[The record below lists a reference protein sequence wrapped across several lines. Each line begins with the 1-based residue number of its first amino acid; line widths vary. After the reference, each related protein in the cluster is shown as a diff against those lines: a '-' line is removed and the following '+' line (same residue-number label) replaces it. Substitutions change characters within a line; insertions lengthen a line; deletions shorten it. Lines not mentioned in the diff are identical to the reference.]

1 MSSMTASGTGGGSRS
16 LILTAMI
23 FAVAMTF
30 IDQTIV
36 SIAAP
41 TIQHDLGL
49 SASGIQW
56 AINAYL
62 LTLAA
67 LFAFGGRLADT
78 HGHRKMVVLGVI
90 LFAGASALCGA
101 TPRGGAAEAW
111 LVAFRALQG
120 AGGAIMFPAAIAIVV
135 ATFDLRSRGRAL
147 ALFFGIAG
155 ALTAIGPIAG
165 GYLIEWTWRAIF
177 WINIPVAL
185 IALALIAISRPPNE
199 SRPAPMDH
207 RGLVLVAAGVGLSVF
222 GFQQSALW
230 GWGNPAIWV
239 SIAVGVVLLV
249 MFSTVEHRT
258 ESPLINVR
266 IFGNRTFTVENVIL
280 GLAMMAFIPV
290 FFFASVYGQIA
301 LAEKATTSSLLI
313 LYFFLGFVVCAQIG
327 GRMLD
332 RIGAKR
338 PVVLGSAAAAVG
350 FALWAGKVT
359 DLHAGTQVIY
369 IVMAGAGMGLM
380 LGQANTDAINRA
392 SRYSYGEAT
401 GITQTVRN
409 YGASLGFAILGT
421 ILITR
426 FRSAVTSSLTARG
439 LSGPAASAEAA
450 KIAQLQGGNGSIA
463 AIPQFIRAD
472 FAVATRDVLYGMTI
486 VMAVTAV
493 VALRGLR
500 RGVQQEPEQADARVG
515 AALPGEGP
523 AGRLI
528 RLSAEEPCHVG
539 GVGVQGCPGAG
550 VQRGERCEHDLAAG
564 YGPGRHGP
572 AAGQRERPEQSAR
585 RDDAPVRADD
595 RVPGGPAEQQRVERA
610 QQPRRRQRGSRVPR
624 ARRQPGQPVGS
635 LHRAAPGQ
643 AEPGIPKPDARPQG
657 EVAVGRRGMPGEV
670 TPGQLTQRHLAAD
683 HRRRSAQPVP
693 GQHERL
699 VPPGH
704 RAPHDQALDAGQR
717 QDVHHRLAFGPHSGG
732 RDPLAQLRPGQRAV
746 GGQRLPHGRHR
757 ALRVVRRH
765 ALLRQPAG
773 VAGAQL
779 RCGQRMQPP
788 VVLGADQVQ
797 GAPVQ
802 PADDQR
808 APREGGVDVR
818 GGQSR

>member
-1 MSSMTASGTGGGSRS
+1 MSATATTGTGARSKS

-49 SASGIQW
+49 SASGMQW

-101 TPRGGAAEAW
+101 TPHGGAAEAW

-135 ATFDLRSRGRAL
+135 VTFDLRSRGRAL

-185 IALALIAISRPPNE
+185 IALALIAVSRPPNE
-199 SRPAPMDH
+199 SRRAPMDY
-207 RGLVLVAAGVGLSVF
+207 RGLVLIAAGVGLSVF

-230 GWGNPAIWV
+230 GWSNPAIWV
-239 SIAVGVVLLV
+239 CIAVGVVLLV
-249 MFSTVEHRT
+249 VFFTVERRID
-258 ESPLINVR
+258 SPLINVH
-266 IFGNRTFTVENVIL
+266 IFSNRTFTVENVIL

-290 FFFASVYGQIA
+290 FFFASIYGQVA

-338 PVVLGSAAAAVG
+338 PVVLGCALATVG

-359 DLHAGTQVIY
+359 DLHVGAQVIY

-421 ILITR
+421 ILITE
-426 FRSAVTSSLTARG
+426 FRTKITSSLTARG
-439 LSGPAASAEAA
+439 LPQGAASAQAA
-450 KIAQLQGGNGSIA
+450 KIAQLQGGNGNIT
-463 AIPQFIRAD
+463 AIPAFIRAD
-472 FAVATRDVLYGMTI
+472 FAAATRDVLYGMTI
-486 VMAVTAV
+486 VMAVAAV

-500 RGVQQEPEQADARVG
+500 HGVQQEPEQADARVG
-515 AALPGEGP
+515 AALPRED
-523 AGRLI
+523 
-528 RLSAEEPCHVG
+528 
-539 GVGVQGCPGAG
+539 PGA
-550 VQRGERCEHDLAAG
+550 DL
-564 YGPGRHGP
+564 GP
-572 AAGQRERPEQSAR
+572 SR
-585 RDDAPVRADD
+585 R
-595 RVPGGPAEQQRVERA
+595 
-610 QQPRRRQRGSRVPR
+610 
-624 ARRQPGQPVGS
+624 
-635 LHRAAPGQ
+635 
-643 AEPGIPKPDARPQG
+643 
-657 EVAVGRRGMPGEV
+657 
-670 TPGQLTQRHLAAD
+670 
-683 HRRRSAQPVP
+683 
-693 GQHERL
+693 
-699 VPPGH
+699 
-704 RAPHDQALDAGQR
+704 
-717 QDVHHRLAFGPHSGG
+717 
-732 RDPLAQLRPGQRAV
+732 
-746 GGQRLPHGRHR
+746 
-757 ALRVVRRH
+757 
-765 ALLRQPAG
+765 
-773 VAGAQL
+773 
-779 RCGQRMQPP
+779 
-788 VVLGADQVQ
+788 
-797 GAPVQ
+797 
-802 PADDQR
+802 
-808 APREGGVDVR
+808 
-818 GGQSR
+818 